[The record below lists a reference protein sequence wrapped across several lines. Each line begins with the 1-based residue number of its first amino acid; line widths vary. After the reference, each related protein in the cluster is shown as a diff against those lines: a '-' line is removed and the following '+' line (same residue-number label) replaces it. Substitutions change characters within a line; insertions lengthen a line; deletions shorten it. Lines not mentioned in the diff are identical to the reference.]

1 MSKIH
6 YITNCKSELANDGK
20 ERMAEEIRTTLN
32 DIRYVDEIDDYNE
45 EEMVEQ
51 PSTDDNTKQI
61 PSQELEILN
70 ILDLD
75 LMFENKSVTNRQ
87 LEIDELDNFIHE
99 FLLITA
105 EIKPLRILDI
115 GFQKNFF
122 QL

>member
-1 MSKIH
+1 
-6 YITNCKSELANDGK
+6 
-20 ERMAEEIRTTLN
+20 MAEEIRTTLN